1 MRRIPTV
8 IAILSLTV
16 MLCSCGGSDES
27 DVEIAPD
34 SLTSQVESS
43 YPETTADAMPERE
56 PPQPGYIRAR
66 HILISWLGTG
76 VRGVARSRDEAADLM
91 GSINESLMDG
101 EATFEELAFRY
112 SDCTTSSDSGLLPD
126 FTEGAMV
133 EGFERAAFS
142 TDSGE
147 VSGIIETDFGF
158 HLIKRL

>member
-1 MRRIPTV
+1 MRRIPLPV
-8 IAILSLTV
+8 FVLSLTV
-16 MLCSCGGSDES
+16 ILFSCGGSEES
-27 DVEIAPD
+27 NIDISPD
-34 SLTSQVESS
+34 SLTSMQDSS
-43 YPETTADAMPERE
+43 YSVTAPDVLPEPA

-76 VRGVARSRDEAADLM
+76 VRGVARSRAEATDLM
-91 GSINESLMDG
+91 NSIHESLLNG
-101 EATFEELAFRY
+101 EATFEELAFHY

-133 EGFERAAFS
+133 EEFEAAAFS

-147 VSGIIETDFGF
+147 VSGIVETDFGF